1 MLPSMPILFT
11 RDSQDAFGNKIE
23 PSTSIFSQNPFEK
36 PVIKPEPQPSTAFQ
50 EPTTSTKNA
59 KEIGNVQKKDQ
70 NSQEKAKNEG
80 NALEIALVR
89 SYYTKVQSKF
99 SSNTSVPKNKFI
111 QFQNI
116 LKSFDPTKETPV
128 DLYRNIEQLFGK
140 EHKDFVE
147 DFLLFLKPGQ
157 AAEVGRFMDYFMMVQ
172 MTSFIEILQT
182 SFARKPTVLRKIVR
196 ALTTGINTGNST
208 DMKNRVLP
216 HLRSN
221 PRLTQMFKSLF
232 PEERPPDSV
241 YETNTDVL
249 AESFLT
255 ADKGYDVWEFEETSD
270 NKRNLEHKQG
280 LDTMYLHG
288 RVFLQHGRMLRSAR
302 VTYPYS
308 KEPYRVHARR
318 LAPTHYHLSPPESD
332 DERASPKRQ
341 NKNTSK
347 IPPKK
352 PKKTNQLKSP
362 TKTVKDVNDNTN
374 CVTNSPKT
382 VRKTN
387 AKTKTCNKKDD
398 NKTDA
403 QKKERKEKT
412 DNKSNTCKKD
422 DGKAKQAKVEANFI
436 TKNETGNVTKT
447 NNETKVEKA
456 KTEVKL
462 DVETKVGDVKL
473 DVNETKPKSE
483 AKSNWTRDEDK
494 TILQVLKGEAG
505 SEQVFGRISELL
517 PHRSFTEIQE
527 RFNHVM
533 NLVQQMA
540 VGEVT

>member
-23 PSTSIFSQNPFEK
+23 PSTSFFSQNPFEK
-36 PVIKPEPQPSTAFQ
+36 PVIKPEPQPSTAVQ
-50 EPTTSTKNA
+50 EPNTSSKDGKG
-59 KEIGNVQKKDQ
+59 KEIAKKKDE
-70 NSQEKAKNEG
+70 NSEDKAKNEG
-80 NALEIALVR
+80 NPLEIALVR
-89 SYYTKVQSKF
+89 SYYKKVQSKF
-99 SSNTSVPKNKFI
+99 SSNTSVPKNKFV

-116 LKSFDPTKETPV
+116 LKSFDPNKETPV
-128 DLYRNIEQLFGK
+128 DLYRNIEQLFGE
-140 EHKDFVE
+140 EHKDLVE
-147 DFLLFLKPGQ
+147 EFLLFLEPGQ

-182 SFARKPTVLRKIVR
+182 SFARKPTVLRKIIR
-196 ALTTGINTGNST
+196 ALTTGINTGNSA

-232 PEERPPDSV
+232 PDERPPDSV

-255 ADKGYDVWEFEETSD
+255 ADKGYDVWEFEEAND

-332 DERASPKRQ
+332 DERASLKRQ
-341 NKNTSK
+341 NKNTPK

-352 PKKTNQLKSP
+352 PKKSNPLKSP

-382 VRKTN
+382 VRKSN
-387 AKTKTCNKKDD
+387 AKTKISNKKDD
-398 NKTDA
+398 KTDA
-403 QKKERKEKT
+403 QKKERKERN
-412 DNKSNTCKKD
+412 DSKSNNCKKD
-422 DGKAKQAKVEANFI
+422 DGKTKQAKVEASVI
-436 TKNETGNVTKT
+436 PKYEPVVTKT
-447 NNETKVEKA
+447 NNETKVDKVEIETK
-456 KTEVKL
+456 V
-462 DVETKVGDVKL
+462 DVVETKH
-473 DVNETKPKSE
+473 
-483 AKSNWTRDEDK
+483 EDIVCPD
-494 TILQVLKGEAG
+494 TI
-505 SEQVFGRISELL
+505 
-517 PHRSFTEIQE
+517 PP
-527 RFNHVM
+527 
-533 NLVQQMA
+533 
-540 VGEVT
+540 